1 MMGKQTDMLQ
11 IRRGTQLR
19 FIDENEGAATDGLFI
34 GIDANSDY
42 VVVPLSAVLER
53 KQAGDRLHARC
64 MIQGEMIEFR
74 SVIVEIIPS
83 PVTLWRIGAPTD
95 VNQFDLRQNK
105 RIQCTVPA
113 SIEAIHKGLVLTGI
127 IQDISKSG
135 ARCLFPL
142 SDAGKGAFEKNEK
155 IILRCTFPG
164 IPGEQTAVA
173 TVTEAVEQ
181 EPDLS
186 IAIQFEAPAWWIP
199 PYH

>member
-1 MMGKQTDMLQ
+1 
-11 IRRGTQLR
+11 
-19 FIDENEGAATDGLFI
+19 
-34 GIDANSDY
+34 
-42 VVVPLSAVLER
+42 
-53 KQAGDRLHARC
+53 

-142 SDAGKGAFEKNEK
+142 SDAGEGSFEKNEK

-164 IPGEQTAVA
+164 IPGEQTASA
-173 TVTEAVEQ
+173 TVSEAVEH
-181 EPDLS
+181 ESDLS
-186 IAIQFEAPAWWIP
+186 IAIQFEAPAWWVP
-199 PYH
+199 PYD